1 MTSPLLSIIIP
12 AHNEEHRLS
21 PALEQID
28 QFLKLQPYRAEVI
41 VVENGSVDR
50 TLLLA
55 QEYSQRMPFVHVFHE
70 EARGKGLAVKRG
82 MLEATGEFRIFCDV
96 DFSMPVT
103 ELNRFIP
110 PALDVDIAIASREA
124 AGAVRYHEPTY
135 RHVIGR
141 VFNTMVRLIA
151 LPGLSD
157 SQCGFKCFRAGVAE
171 KLFPHQ
177 TFTGMSFDVEVLFM
191 ACRHG
196 YSITEVPIPWYF
208 NADSRV
214 RLFQDSL
221 HMALDLMDI
230 RRNARNGLYDF

>member
-1 MTSPLLSIIIP
+1 
-12 AHNEEHRLS
+12 
-21 PALEQID
+21 
-28 QFLKLQPYRAEVI
+28 
-41 VVENGSVDR
+41 
-50 TLLLA
+50 
-55 QEYSQRMPFVHVFHE
+55 
-70 EARGKGLAVKRG
+70 
-82 MLEATGEFRIFCDV
+82 
-96 DFSMPVT
+96 
-103 ELNRFIP
+103 
-110 PALDVDIAIASREA
+110 
-124 AGAVRYHEPTY
+124 VRYHEPTY

-141 VFNTMVRLIA
+141 VFNTMVRLMA

-171 KLFPHQ
+171 QLFPHQ

-191 ACRHG
+191 ARRHG

-230 RRNARNGLYDF
+230 RRNARSGLYDF